1 MTRRQASTCSGR
13 YRPVQPRV
21 IRASGETQV
30 ISVTISPAP
39 PSARAPRWTRWKSSG
54 VPSSALYMSM
64 GETTTRFSTVIPRS
78 VNGVN
83 IGGGAFG
90 DSLRLARLA
99 NQRSTPSRYRLS
111 RSRRFSWLTRWLRVS
126 RL

>member
-1 MTRRQASTCSGR
+1 M
-13 YRPVQPRV
+13 PVQPSV

-30 ISVTISPAP
+30 ISVTTSPAP
-39 PSARAPRWTRWKSSG
+39 PSARAPRWTRWKSFG

-83 IGGGAFG
+83 IGGGALGAARF
-90 DSLRLARLA
+90 RLARLA
-99 NQRSTPSRYRLS
+99 NQRSTPSR
-111 RSRRFSWLTRWLRVS
+111 
-126 RL
+126 